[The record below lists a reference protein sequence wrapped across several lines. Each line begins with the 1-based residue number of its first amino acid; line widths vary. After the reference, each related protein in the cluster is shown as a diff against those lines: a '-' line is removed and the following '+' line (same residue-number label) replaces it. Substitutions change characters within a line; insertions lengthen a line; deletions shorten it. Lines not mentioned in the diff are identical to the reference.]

1 MIEPP
6 SKGAIDSAV
15 KRLKDVGALEQVFNF
30 LFKLILI
37 FFEDLNCWQQID
49 IFCFDFHEIINRS
62 KFKGQ

>member
-37 FFEDLNCWQQID
+37 FF
-49 IFCFDFHEIINRS
+49 
-62 KFKGQ
+62 

>member
-15 KRLKDVGALEQVFNF
+15 KRLKDVGALEQVIIQIDFNF
-30 LFKLILI
+30 FLY
-37 FFEDLNCWQQID
+37 LNSLQQIE
-49 IFCFDFHEIINRS
+49 IFCLDFHEIINRS

>member
-15 KRLKDVGALEQVFNF
+15 KRLKDVGALEQVFIQINF
-30 LFKLILI
+30 YFFK
-37 FFEDLNCWQQID
+37 DLNCWQQID

-62 KFKGQ
+62 KFKGL